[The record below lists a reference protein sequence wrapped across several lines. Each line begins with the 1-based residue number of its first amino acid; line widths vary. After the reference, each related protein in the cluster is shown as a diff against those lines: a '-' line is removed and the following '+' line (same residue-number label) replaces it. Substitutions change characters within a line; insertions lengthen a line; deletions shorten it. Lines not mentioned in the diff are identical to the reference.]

1 VFVTEVKQRANVSLD
16 NLYKNLVPSK
26 IKEEGSIS
34 AGSNNNVS
42 NFILES
48 PSSYLL
54 PT

>member
-1 VFVTEVKQRANVSLD
+1 VFATEVKQRANVSLD
-16 NLYKNLVPSK
+16 NLYKDPVPSK

-48 PSSYLL
+48 PSSH
-54 PT
+54 PPPA